1 MRRPARMY
9 CMSNVHGAHPGGC
22 ERQTRGSPSVTRMLH
37 PGVHDTASC
46 LSRVALVPRR
56 NVRLK
61 VAVQEFDP
69 SHGYWFTGSFSTLS
83 AVCSFRLQ
91 FRRVSMRF
99 QRNVVV
105 LCKIWIPLGSN
116 FRFFERVELYFGRT
130 RVPGGVAYKSNAA
143 NTVNR
148 RLG

>member
-1 MRRPARMY
+1 
-9 CMSNVHGAHPGGC
+9 MSNVHGAHPGGC

-37 PGVHDTASC
+37 LGVHDTASC

-69 SHGYWFTGSFSTLS
+69 SHGYWFTGLFSTLS

-91 FRRVSMRF
+91 FRKGFDAFSKK
-99 QRNVVV
+99 
-105 LCKIWIPLGSN
+105 CGS
-116 FRFFERVELYFGRT
+116 FMQDFDPV
-130 RVPGGVAYKSNAA
+130 GVQF
-143 NTVNR
+143 
-148 RLG
+148 

>member
-1 MRRPARMY
+1 
-9 CMSNVHGAHPGGC
+9 MSNVHGAHPGEC

-69 SHGYWFTGSFSTLS
+69 SHGYWFTSLIGGSISSGASLRFSGSLLGFQPHSVPAPASTLS
-83 AVCSFRLQ
+83 
-91 FRRVSMRF
+91 VS
-99 QRNVVV
+99 QA
-105 LCKIWIPLGSN
+105 P
-116 FRFFERVELYFGRT
+116 E
-130 RVPGGVAYKSNAA
+130 GGGKYLLFS
-143 NTVNR
+143 
-148 RLG
+148 

>member
-1 MRRPARMY
+1 
-9 CMSNVHGAHPGGC
+9 MSNVHGAHPGGC

-69 SHGYWFTGSFSTLS
+69 SQLLSRFVQLSVAISFLFQLSFRFAQLSVSFLYSLRRVFLSLAISKGFDALSKKCGSFMQDLDP
-83 AVCSFRLQ
+83 VGVQ
-91 FRRVSMRF
+91 F
-99 QRNVVV
+99 
-105 LCKIWIPLGSN
+105 
-116 FRFFERVELYFGRT
+116 
-130 RVPGGVAYKSNAA
+130 
-143 NTVNR
+143 
-148 RLG
+148 

>member
-1 MRRPARMY
+1 
-9 CMSNVHGAHPGGC
+9 MSNVHGAHPGGC

-69 SHGYWFTGSFSTLS
+69 SHGYWFTGLFSTLS

-116 FRFFERVELYFGRT
+116 FRFRERVELYFGRT
-130 RVPGGVAYKSNAA
+130 RVPGGVAYN
-143 NTVNR
+143 
-148 RLG
+148 